1 MDRAKSI
8 PNGLGLVLDGRL
20 KDHAR
25 LRGKQL
31 EAERL
36 VRALCWKKSLD
47 PRFPLVVCFMGG
59 TGTGKST
66 LFNSLAGARISAVGM
81 RRPLTVK
88 PVTLVHHDWAE
99 QIAEFPSVMAAKE
112 AGVPGSERDVEL
124 SVHRRPELAHIVL
137 VDTPDF
143 DSIELANRA
152 IADEL
157 LILSDMVIFVTSQ
170 EKYADLVGLQVLQR
184 LRQWEKKTLTV
195 MNKVTSDS
203 AFEGFLNALD
213 AGWEGMDGPVS
224 VERVPSSPELIAGLP
239 DRPEFA
245 ELLAIGGGSSSGV
258 GVRAKELGRLQGKT
272 LDRLVDLEHAL
283 KAEVLRIESVNDR
296 IRGILNRVSMGME
309 TRLDSALSDDVQFQV
324 QDRLQSLLKKYDIF
338 FTPRK
343 IVSDAIKSAFRLV
356 FQLFSG
362 NFGRSAEEDSEAKA
376 RTEDLEAARGG
387 VRLDPL
393 EQAVARL
400 NLDVAGLLS
409 DPALEDLC
417 NVAKKDVPRWGQG
430 EIRSEFDK
438 EFPGVEKLL
447 ENEFER
453 LRGGLS
459 RTDEVK
465 LYGSYTLWAL
475 LLLTA
480 EIVVG
485 GHFSLLDA
493 LLSTAVVPFIPKL
506 VLSQKVLD
514 LLIEIGG
521 RIDKEY
527 RSILRKILERQA
539 DLYIRQFRGMLPDE
553 EAMSELAKLKKEL
566 ISECHRGLAIDAK
579 CDARSD

>member
-1 MDRAKSI
+1 
-8 PNGLGLVLDGRL
+8 
-20 KDHAR
+20 
-25 LRGKQL
+25 
-31 EAERL
+31 
-36 VRALCWKKSLD
+36 
-47 PRFPLVVCFMGG
+47 
-59 TGTGKST
+59 
-66 LFNSLAGARISAVGM
+66 
-81 RRPLTVK
+81 
-88 PVTLVHHDWAE
+88 
-99 QIAEFPSVMAAKE
+99 MAAKE
-112 AGVPGSERDVEL
+112 ASGPGSERDVEL
-124 SVHRRPELAHIVL
+124 SVHRRSELAHIIL

-143 DSIELANRA
+143 DSVELANRLM
-152 IADEL
+152 ADEL

-184 LRQWEKKTLTV
+184 LRHWEKKTLMV
-195 MNKVTSDS
+195 MNKVTSES
-203 AFEGFLNALD
+203 AFEDFLNALD
-213 AGWEGMDGPVS
+213 PGWEGMDGPIR
-224 VERVPSSPELIAGLP
+224 VERVPSSPEFIAGLP

-245 ELLAIGGGSSSGV
+245 ELLAIGQGSPSGA
-258 GVRAKELGRLQGKT
+258 GMRAKELDRLQRKT
-272 LDRLVDLEHAL
+272 LESLVDLEDAL
-283 KAEVLRIESVNDR
+283 KADVLHIESVNDR
-296 IRGILNRVSMGME
+296 IRGILHRVSREME
-309 TRLDSALSDDVQFQV
+309 TRVDSALSDEVQSQV

-338 FTPRK
+338 LTPRK
-343 IVSDAIKSAFRLV
+343 MVSDAIRSAFRLV

-362 NFGRSAEEDSEAKA
+362 NFGRTAEEDSEAEA
-376 RTEDLEAARGG
+376 RAEDLEAARGV
-387 VRLDPL
+387 VRLDFL

-417 NVAKKDVPRWGQG
+417 NAAKKDVPRWGPR

-459 RTDEVK
+459 LSDEVK

-475 LLLTA
+475 LLITA

-514 LLIEIGG
+514 LLKEIGG
-521 RIDKEY
+521 RIDMEY

-539 DLYIRQFRGMLPDE
+539 HLYVRQFRSMLPDE
-553 EAMSELAKLKKEL
+553 EALRELANHKKEL
-566 ISECHRGLAIDAK
+566 ISKCHGGLATDA
-579 CDARSD
+579 